1 MTTPTEYTIVGRVRP
16 IWNRRR
22 FLRYAGGRSL
32 RKLQA
37 TAIWMNASG
46 DYAVTVKRIGGVP
59 KAKRIRHLQRSARR
73 ARRRAR

>member
-1 MTTPTEYTIVGRVRP
+1 MIPTPEYAIVGRGGP
-16 IWNRRR
+16 GWRRQR

-46 DYAVTVKRIGGVP
+46 DYFVTVKRAGGIP
-59 KAKRIRHLQRSARR
+59 KRKRIRLDQRAARR
-73 ARRRAR
+73 ARRRAG